1 MLHLPPILFQ
11 SESESEIE
19 RQTDKQT
26 SGDNTLVSSNLL
38 KPKQMQETNQ
48 ASVSQSDLDKQ
59 IQDSTNQRNQVD
71 SVTLNEIQLW
81 PTRKTSDRLHFGAG
95 EFVQNRF
102 STEIAFKRGGR
113 KQANTS
119 FSRALCYGFLKSI
132 GALSLSITADQRC
145 DYAFKDRS
153 TLTLVCGGH
162 GQPRNTPCKS
172 LT

>member
-102 STEIAFKRGGR
+102 STEIAFKRR

-132 GALSLSITADQRC
+132 GALSINNS

-162 GQPRNTPCKS
+162 RHPRNNP
-172 LT
+172 LQIINVIAI